1 MPIGSRTLGECNKL
15 YKTMGR
21 IQITISGSLETEC
34 SNRLQTLYLESH
46 NWLINIAKN
55 VTKDQ
60 TNAEDLVQ
68 DLYVYLAEK
77 CNPAIFWGKSYNIM
91 YCQQFLKHRW
101 INKAKKNSKMFYREE
116 IHSNEIDVPYD
127 EERDLEIQ
135 RTFDEVQSEL
145 KRLETTKLWPQSKI
159 FQLYW
164 CSDKTLDEVAK
175 DIKISKSTTFLA
187 VKKIRT
193 YLKEVID
200 DPYKD

>member
-1 MPIGSRTLGECNKL
+1 
-15 YKTMGR
+15 MGK
-21 IQITISGSLETEC
+21 IQIDITGSLHAEC

-46 NWLINIAKN
+46 SWLINIAKN

-68 DLYVYLAEK
+68 DLYLYLSEK
-77 CNPAIFWGKSYNIM
+77 CNPNIFWGKSYNIM

-116 IHSNEIDVPYD
+116 IHSNEMDIPYD
-127 EERDLEIQ
+127 ETKDLEMQ
-135 RTFDEVQSEL
+135 TAFDEVQSEL

-164 CSDKTLDEVAK
+164 CSEKTLDEVAK

-187 VKKIRT
+187 VKKIRN
-193 YLKEVID
+193 YLKEVIKN
-200 DPYKD
+200 PYENDN

>member
-1 MPIGSRTLGECNKL
+1 
-15 YKTMGR
+15 MGR

-46 NWLINIAKN
+46 NWLMNIAKN
-55 VTKDQ
+55 VTRDQ
-60 TNAEDLVQ
+60 ENAEDLVQ
-68 DLYVYLAEK
+68 DLYIYLAEK
-77 CNPAIFWGKSYNIM
+77 CNPAIFWGQSYNIM

-116 IHSNEIDVPYD
+116 INSDEVDVPYD
-127 EERDLEIQ
+127 EEKDLEIQ
-135 RTFDEVQSEL
+135 RAFDEVQSEL
-145 KRLETTKLWPQSKI
+145 KRLESTKLWPQSKI

-193 YLKEVID
+193 YLKEVINN
-200 DPYKD
+200 PYAEEN